1 MAIEVKV
8 LKMISGEEVI
18 ARTKS
23 ENTLVILDKPLLLTQ
38 MPDPSQ
44 PGRMAFGLV
53 PWIISAAEEDTV
65 VSVDHIIAQLPAK
78 PEIEKMYLSQTSGLS
93 LV

>member
-23 ENTLVILDKPLLLTQ
+23 EDTLVILDKPLLLTQ
-38 MPDPSQ
+38 LPDPAR
-44 PGRMAFGLV
+44 PGRMGLGLV
-53 PWIISAAEEDTV
+53 PWIISAVEEDTV

>member
-23 ENTLVILDKPLLLTQ
+23 EDTLVILDKPLLLTQ
-38 MPDPSQ
+38 LPDPSQ

-53 PWIISAAEEDTV
+53 PWIISAVEEDTV

>member
-38 MPDPSQ
+38 LPDPSQ
-44 PGRMAFGLV
+44 PGRVGLGLV
-53 PWIISAAEEDTV
+53 PWILSAAEEDTV

>member
-18 ARTKS
+18 ARIKS
-23 ENTLVILDKPLLLTQ
+23 ENNLMILNKPMLLTQ
-38 MPDPSQ
+38 VSDPAGS
-44 PGRMAFGLV
+44 GRMGLGFV
-53 PWIISAAEEDTV
+53 PWILSAVEEDVV
-65 VSVDHIIAQLPAK
+65 VSVDHIITQLSVK

>member
-1 MAIEVKV
+1 MATEVKV

-18 ARTKS
+18 ARIKS
-23 ENTLVILDKPLLLTQ
+23 ENNLMILNKPMLLTQ
-38 MPDPSQ
+38 VSDPAGS
-44 PGRMAFGLV
+44 GRMGLGFV
-53 PWIISAAEEDTV
+53 PWILSAVEEDVV
-65 VSVDHIIAQLPAK
+65 VSVDHIITQLSVK

>member
-53 PWIISAAEEDTV
+53 PWIISAAAEDTV

>member
-8 LKMISGEEVI
+8 LKMISGEEI
-18 ARTKS
+18 LARTKS
-23 ENTLVILDKPLLLTQ
+23 ENNLMILNKPMLLTQ
-38 MPDPSQ
+38 MPDPAGS
-44 PGRMAFGLV
+44 GRMGLGFV
-53 PWIISAAEEDTV
+53 PWILSAVEEDVV

-78 PEIEKMYLSQTSGLS
+78 PEVEKMYLSQTSGLS

>member
-18 ARTKS
+18 ARIKS
-23 ENTLVILDKPLLLTQ
+23 ENNLMILNKPMLLTQ
-38 MPDPSQ
+38 MPDPAGS
-44 PGRMAFGLV
+44 GRMGLGFV
-53 PWIISAAEEDTV
+53 PWILSAVEEDVV
-65 VSVDHIIAQLPAK
+65 VSVDHIITQLSVK

>member
-23 ENTLVILDKPLLLTQ
+23 ENTLVILDKPLFLTQ

-44 PGRMAFGLV
+44 PGRVG
-53 PWIISAAEEDTV
+53 
-65 VSVDHIIAQLPAK
+65 
-78 PEIEKMYLSQTSGLS
+78 
-93 LV
+93 

>member
-23 ENTLVILDKPLLLTQ
+23 ENTLVILNKPLLLTQ
-38 MPDPSQ
+38 MPDPSR
-44 PGRMAFGLV
+44 PGRMGLGLV
-53 PWIISAAEEDTV
+53 PWIISAVEEDTV

>member
-8 LKMISGEEVI
+8 LKMISGEEI
-18 ARTKS
+18 LARTKS
-23 ENTLVILDKPLLLTQ
+23 ENTLVILNKPLLLTQ

-53 PWIISAAEEDTV
+53 PWIISAVEEDTV

-78 PEIEKMYLSQTSGLS
+78 SEIEKMYLSQTSGLS